1 MVTSSLFCSGC
12 VTVKVFD
19 VAQGLKVGLEPV
31 DPDGGKLIHH
41 SAAANTTLKV
51 KDSEL
56 LHCFKLMLRDFSQK
70 KLGQIN

>member
-1 MVTSSLFCSGC
+1 MMTSSFFGSGF
-12 VTVKVFD
+12 VTLKVVD

-31 DPDGGKLIHH
+31 DPAGGKLIYH

-56 LHCFKLMLRDFSQK
+56 LLQT
-70 KLGQIN
+70 NVA